1 MPRRIEKF
9 GSERES
15 SSRSQ
20 RSAATRQIEIAMSV
34 ARRAVVSSAPQPGRS
49 GQDWGLRGWF
59 MFKPVALS
67 PGGRAGLIQVR
78 VSTGPWEARMEW
90 VRHGA
95 SKRQFDCF
103 AAETWDPLLRTDYLM
118 TGDAKDAEDLVQ
130 VTLLKVAR
138 RWNRVRAMDHPA
150 AYARR
155 ILTNLVLHDSGRRSR
170 RRAELWPQDGG
181 AETADQSAAQALRQV
196 DDQAEFRWA
205 LAQLPAR
212 QRAVLVLRY

>member
-1 MPRRIEKF
+1 M
-9 GSERES
+9 
-15 SSRSQ
+15 
-20 RSAATRQIEIAMSV
+20 
-34 ARRAVVSSAPQPGRS
+34 
-49 GQDWGLRGWF
+49 D
-59 MFKPVALS
+59 
-67 PGGRAGLIQVR
+67 
-78 VSTGPWEARMEW
+78 W

-95 SKRQFDCF
+95 SKREFDCF
-103 AAETWDPLLRTDYLM
+103 AAEAWDPLLRTSYLM

-130 VTLLKVAR
+130 ETLLKVAR

-155 ILTNLVLHDSGRRSR
+155 ILTNLVLHDADRRSR

-181 AETADQSAAQALRQV
+181 TETADQSAAQALREV

-212 QRAVLVLRY
+212 QRAVLVLRYWADLPVAGVADILGCSEVTVPAPLPGLRPAWPRPSRTTRRQPPKPTARNQERETSDAYRRT